1 MFGGGVLKGLSKIW
15 AIILAVVV
23 IVAVLGGISYIMFLG
38 PSAPAPPSPQIT
50 TPTTPATSPQVTLP
64 PTPAMGPPVQKIV
77 IITTTEAEDPQRWAA
92 VQAIASEWRKLG
104 FEVEVIGLEASQV
117 DKKCYY
123 EWDFDVCVFGWGA
136 RIDRLDPNLFLG
148 LITTAEI
155 GKKGEGANNPTGYSN
170 PEYDKLYDLQ
180 RVTLDINER
189 RSIVHKLQEIFHE
202 DAPRYNLYH
211 TFVIAAY
218 NSKKWSNPLSMPG
231 VPLFHEWQPYFITP
245 TAGGMQELIY
255 AANTEPDSLNPLKA
269 TLIFS
274 WYVLKFVYDSLVRL
288 GPDGKP
294 VPWLAE
300 SVAVVSPTSVDVK
313 IRSNAKF
320 HDGKPVTAED
330 VKFSFD
336 YYIANN
342 FAYFRPYFRNIDRVE
357 VINSTAVRFYLKA
370 PDASFVTN
378 SLYMIPILPKHV
390 WENIKDPGALSEDQ
404 LAQVLKV
411 GSGPFR
417 NPVWV
422 RKEYISMEVFPDH
435 FAYKGVDAGGF
446 KVPSIKVSR
455 ITIRIYGDLEGVVNA
470 LITGQVDA
478 TAVGLLP
485 GHIDVLSKYD
495 HISIIKGRSFALNAD
510 LMFNV
515 RRSPF
520 DLKLVRQALLYAV
533 PYDYIIN
540 VILKGYGEKGYII
553 APINS
558 FWHNPN
564 ALSYTYN
571 LTKARELLAMAGF
584 TWDASGKIH
593 YPANYTVKRD

>member
-1 MFGGGVLKGLSKIW
+1 MKGLSRIW
-15 AIILAVVV
+15 AVVLGVV
-23 IVAVLGGISYIMFLG
+23 IVVAILGGISYTMFFSR
-38 PSAPAPPSPQIT
+38 PSQAPASPQPT
-50 TPTTPATSPQVTLP
+50 LPTTLTTRPQATQSPVVS
-64 PTPAMGPPVQKIV
+64 MGLPVQKIT
-77 IITTTEAEDPQRWAA
+77 IITTVEAEDPQRWAA
-92 VQAIASEWRKLG
+92 IQAIASEWRKLG
-104 FEVEVIGLEASQV
+104 FDVEVIGLESSQV

-136 RIDRLDPNLFLG
+136 RVDRLDPNLFLG

-170 PEYDKLYDLQ
+170 PEYDRLYDLQ
-180 RVTLDINER
+180 RTTLDINER
-189 RSIVHKLQEIFHE
+189 RNIVYKLQEIFHE
-202 DAPRYNLYH
+202 EAPRYNLYH

-218 NSKKWSNPLSMPG
+218 NSKKWSNPLVMPG
-231 VPLFHEWQPYFITP
+231 APLFNEWQPYFITP
-245 TAGGMQELIY
+245 ASGAMQELVY
-255 AANTEPDSLNPLKA
+255 ASNTEPDSLNPLRA
-269 TLIFS
+269 SLIFS
-274 WYVLKFVYDSLVRL
+274 WNVLKFVYDSLVRL

-300 SVAVVSPTSVDVK
+300 SIAVVSPTTIEVK
-313 IRSNAKF
+313 IRSNARF
-320 HDGKPVTAED
+320 HDGRPITADD
-330 VKFSFD
+330 VKFSYD
-336 YYIANN
+336 YYISNN

-357 VINSTAVRFYLKA
+357 VVNSTAVRFYLKS
-370 PDASFVTN
+370 PDASFITN
-378 SLYMIPILPKHV
+378 TLYMMPILPKHV
-390 WENIKDPGALSEDQ
+390 WENIKDPASLTEDQ

-422 RKEYISMEVFPDH
+422 KKEYISMEVFPDH
-435 FAYKGVDAGGF
+435 FAFRGIDAGGF
-446 KVPSIKVSR
+446 KVPQIKVSR
-455 ITIRIYGDLEGVVNA
+455 ITIKIYGDLEGVVNA
-470 LITGQVDA
+470 LITGQADA

-485 GHIDVLSKYD
+485 GHVDVLSKYD
-495 HISIIKGRSFALNAD
+495 YISIIKGRSFALNAD

-553 APINS
+553 APVNS

-584 TWDASGKIH
+584 TWDSSGKIH
-593 YPANYTVKRD
+593 YPANYTIKRE

>member
-1 MFGGGVLKGLSKIW
+1 MKGLSRIW
-15 AIILAVVV
+15 AVVLGVV
-23 IVAVLGGISYIMFLG
+23 IVVAILGGISYTMFFSR
-38 PSAPAPPSPQIT
+38 PSQAPASPQPT
-50 TPTTPATSPQVTLP
+50 LPTTLTTRPQATQSPVVS
-64 PTPAMGPPVQKIV
+64 MGPPVQKIT
-77 IITTTEAEDPQRWAA
+77 IITTVEAEDPQRWAA
-92 VQAIASEWRKLG
+92 IQAIASEWRKLG
-104 FEVEVIGLEASQV
+104 FDVEVIGLESSQV

-136 RIDRLDPNLFLG
+136 RVDRLDPNLFLG

-170 PEYDKLYDLQ
+170 PEYDRLYDLQ
-180 RVTLDINER
+180 RTTLDINER
-189 RSIVHKLQEIFHE
+189 RNIVYKLQEIFHE
-202 DAPRYNLYH
+202 EAPRYNLYH

-218 NSKKWSNPLSMPG
+218 NSKKWSNPLVMPG
-231 VPLFHEWQPYFITP
+231 APLFNEWQPYFITP
-245 TAGGMQELIY
+245 ASGAMQELVY
-255 AANTEPDSLNPLKA
+255 ASNTEPDSLNPLRA

-274 WYVLKFVYDSLVRL
+274 WNVLKFVYDSLVRL

-300 SVAVVSPTSVDVK
+300 SIAVVSPTTIEVK
-313 IRSNAKF
+313 IRSNARF
-320 HDGKPVTAED
+320 HDGRPITADD
-330 VKFSFD
+330 VKFSYD
-336 YYIANN
+336 YYISNN

-357 VINSTAVRFYLKA
+357 VVNSTAVRFYLKS
-370 PDASFVTN
+370 PDASFITN
-378 SLYMIPILPKHV
+378 TLYMMPILPKHV
-390 WENIKDPGALSEDQ
+390 WENIKDPASLTEDQ

-422 RKEYISMEVFPDH
+422 KKEYISMEVFPDH
-435 FAYKGVDAGGF
+435 FAFRGIDAGGF
-446 KVPSIKVSR
+446 KVPQIKVSR
-455 ITIRIYGDLEGVVNA
+455 ITIKIYGDLEGVVNA
-470 LITGQVDA
+470 LITGQADA

-485 GHIDVLSKYD
+485 GHVDVLSKYD
-495 HISIIKGRSFALNAD
+495 YISIIKGRSFALNAD

-553 APINS
+553 APVNS

-584 TWDASGKIH
+584 TWDSSGKIH
-593 YPANYTVKRD
+593 YPANYTIKRE